1 MTDGQNFFDQPIRNN
16 FITYHNIRKIATG
29 QRYDYTTGCL
39 MDYNYFKN
47 YYKMIGIDLSKQH
60 ALDVDAKA
68 TELVLL
74 GNQKKKQKYFP

>member
-1 MTDGQNFFDQPIRNN
+1 
-16 FITYHNIRKIATG
+16 
-29 QRYDYTTGCL
+29 
-39 MDYNYFKN
+39 MDYNHFKN

-74 GNQKKKQKYFP
+74 GNQKKKQKYFTLLKKQKKQF